1 MPESHAVFGG
11 TRALHELAMQ
21 CGRARA
27 AAVHSSCQHG
37 GRGGWRASVHREWGR
52 LGRSSFAVNA
62 PRFTAKL
69 LSAPEK
75 ERRLRDAI
83 AMACGAQ
90 VDWHGI

>member
-1 MPESHAVFGG
+1 MVHANTAGEEAG
-11 TRALHELAMQ
+11 EPACIAHA
-21 CGRARA
+21 
-27 AAVHSSCQHG
+27 
-37 GRGGWRASVHREWGR
+37 GR

-69 LSAPEK
+69 LSEPGM

-83 AMACGAQ
+83 AIVCGAQ